1 MTPFNYMPLWYMLI
15 RRPLAYLQTLIGV
28 NIFSFNQPKR
38 DKFPLRLAIS
48 VAVSFAV
55 CYLAAKYFY
64 SPVYTSILDSFLRAF
79 TQLVQFVAVF
89 LSVWFCYK
97 ITVWSALMLTS
108 AGYCAQTIA
117 GGIKSLCMFIPLLS
131 ENVQGIWMIAVDI
144 IIYIGTYYILY
155 LIFRRFILSA
165 GDVDD
170 KQKALFSILV
180 LFMSVMTGRLN
191 QDVQEITI
199 VSGVAQAVFSMLT
212 SVLVLIIQ
220 FGAMERTKLREDVD
234 SMRELVHEQ
243 HEQYRHSKQSVEL
256 VNEKYH
262 DLKSLLEGF
271 HGEISREQIDTLKAR
286 VGEYDT
292 HIETGN
298 HVLDIVLSEKRAV
311 AAARKIDFTSFV
323 DGKGLDFIEEL
334 DLYSLVG
341 NALNNAIDA
350 VSKLPEGERFITM
363 TLRAEGGV
371 VTMHVE
377 NPYGGDVV
385 MENELPKTQRD
396 ERYHG
401 FGMKSME
408 RICEKYDGTLAV
420 KAEGGIFSLDAVLL
434 EP

>member
-1 MTPFNYMPLWYMLI
+1 MTLDSYWQIRTPLLLI
-15 RRPLAYLQTLIGV
+15 QSVAGAM
-28 NIFSFNQPKR
+28 IFGYALSKKQNFI
-38 DKFPLRLAIS
+38 LRLAIS
-48 VAVSFAV
+48 TAFCCAAL
-55 CYLAAKYFY
+55 YLVMTFFFPEIQDGANK
-64 SPVYTSILDSFLRAF
+64 VGRITLSFL
-79 TQLVQFVAVF
+79 TYVFVALIMRISLDVNIF
-89 LSVWFCYK
+89 
-97 ITVWSALMLTS
+97 TALFVAS
-108 AGYCAQTIA
+108 AGYAAQDL
-117 GGIKSLCMFIPLLS
+117 GGAIKTAARLLPLVNEFSGSFFGMISLD
-131 ENVQGIWMIAVDI
+131 IAV
-144 IIYIGTYYILY
+144 YSAFYAALY
-155 LIFRRFILSA
+155 FAFRPYTKSRNENFDNRA
-165 GDVDD
+165 
-170 KQKALFSILV
+170 K
-180 LFMSVMTGRLN
+180 
-191 QDVQEITI
+191 
-199 VSGVAQAVFSMLT
+199 AVFSAAVFVLCFGMMRITGGNPERNEL
-212 SVLVLIIQ
+212 SVLAESIYQLLCDIFILIIL

-298 HVLDIVLSEKRAV
+298 HVLDIVLSEKRAI

-363 TLRAEGGV
+363 TLRAEGGA

-420 KAEGGIFSLDAVLL
+420 KAEGGTFSLDAVLL

>member
-1 MTPFNYMPLWYMLI
+1 MTLDSYWHIRTPLLLI
-15 RRPLAYLQTLIGV
+15 QSVAGAMIFGYAV
-28 NIFSFNQPKR
+28 NKR
-38 DKFPLRLAIS
+38 KHFILRLAIS
-48 VAVSFAV
+48 TAAL
-55 CYLAAKYFY
+55 CTALYLVMTFFFPNMPDGANTAGRI
-64 SPVYTSILDSFLRAF
+64 ILSFLTYVFIVAAVLASFDINIF
-79 TQLVQFVAVF
+79 T
-89 LSVWFCYK
+89 
-97 ITVWSALMLTS
+97 ALFISS
-108 AGYCAQTIA
+108 AGYAAQDL
-117 GGIKSLCMFIPLLS
+117 GGSIKTAVRVLPPVNEFSGSFF
-131 ENVQGIWMIAVDI
+131 GMIALDLVVYSAF
-144 IIYIGTYYILY
+144 YI
-155 LIFRRFILSA
+155 
-165 GDVDD
+165 
-170 KQKALFSILV
+170 V
-180 LFMSVMTGRLN
+180 LFFAFRPYTKTPTENFDNR
-191 QDVQEITI
+191 
-199 VSGVAQAVFSMLT
+199 AKAVFSAA
-212 SVLVLIIQ
+212 VLVLCFGMMRITGGNPERNALSVLAESLYQVLCDIFILIIL
-220 FGAMERTKLREDVD
+220 FGVMERRRLREDVD

>member
-1 MTPFNYMPLWYMLI
+1 KL
-15 RRPLAYLQTLIGV
+15 
-28 NIFSFNQPKR
+28 K
-38 DKFPLRLAIS
+38 
-48 VAVSFAV
+48 
-55 CYLAAKYFY
+55 
-64 SPVYTSILDSFLRAF
+64 
-79 TQLVQFVAVF
+79 
-89 LSVWFCYK
+89 
-97 ITVWSALMLTS
+97 
-108 AGYCAQTIA
+108 
-117 GGIKSLCMFIPLLS
+117 
-131 ENVQGIWMIAVDI
+131 
-144 IIYIGTYYILY
+144 
-155 LIFRRFILSA
+155 
-165 GDVDD
+165 
-170 KQKALFSILV
+170 
-180 LFMSVMTGRLN
+180 
-191 QDVQEITI
+191 
-199 VSGVAQAVFSMLT
+199 AVFS
-212 SVLVLIIQ
+212 VLVIVFTIIMAVLTQGDPERNAMALAAESIYQMICGVFILLLQ
-220 FGAMERTKLREDVD
+220 FGVMERAKLEL
-234 SMRELVHEQ
+234 SIGAMRELVHEQ

-298 HVLDIVLSEKRAV
+298 HVLDIVLSEKRAI

>member
-1 MTPFNYMPLWYMLI
+1 MSFWYYEWRIPILLVQSICGMGVFGYALK
-15 RRPLAYLQTLIGV
+15 RRERYA
-28 NIFSFNQPKR
+28 
-38 DKFPLRLAIS
+38 LRLTVLSLAAFG
-48 VAVSFAV
+48 VACAYRFLLFPDPEALHFGYGR
-55 CYLAAKYFY
+55 YLASVVVFALL
-64 SPVYTSILDSFLRAF
+64 ILIAWLSYNESVWTAM
-79 TQLVQFVAVF
+79 FVA
-89 LSVWFCYK
+89 S
-97 ITVWSALMLTS
+97 S
-108 AGYCAQTIA
+108 GYIAQDIA
-117 GGIKSLCMFIPLLS
+117 GSLKLWLRVVPFIDTLANDPLGI
-131 ENVQGIWMIAVDI
+131 IAVDI
-144 IIYIGTYYILY
+144 LVYFSVYALMYF
-155 LIFRRFILSA
+155 IFRPFTREPEERFDSKL
-165 GDVDD
+165 
-170 KQKALFSILV
+170 K
-180 LFMSVMTGRLN
+180 
-191 QDVQEITI
+191 
-199 VSGVAQAVFSMLT
+199 AVFS
-212 SVLVLIIQ
+212 VLVIVFTIIMAVLTQGDPERNAMALAAESIYQMICGVFILLLQ
-220 FGAMERTKLREDVD
+220 FGVMERAKLEL
-234 SMRELVHEQ
+234 SIGAMRELVHEQ